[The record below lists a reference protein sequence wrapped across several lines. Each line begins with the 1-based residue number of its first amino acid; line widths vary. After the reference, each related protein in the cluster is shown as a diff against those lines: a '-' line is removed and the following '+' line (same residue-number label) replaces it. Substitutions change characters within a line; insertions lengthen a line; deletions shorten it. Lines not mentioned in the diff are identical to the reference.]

1 MVLEEFGVSSSYE
14 FFNPN
19 KIFRLYFLRNCVNF
33 FVIILVVYS
42 SLRCC
47 HVMNNDIAITF
58 HLPKSNATPSVCGF
72 LLGILKNL
80 HIIFCYPILTWQS
93 FAFLWGSAE
102 L

>member
-72 LLGILKNL
+72 LLGILL
-80 HIIFCYPILTWQS
+80 RISTLYSVIQF
-93 FAFLWGSAE
+93 
-102 L
+102 

>member
-58 HLPKSNATPSVCGF
+58 HLTKSNATPSKC
-72 LLGILKNL
+72 LR
-80 HIIFCYPILTWQS
+80 IFIRNT
-93 FAFLWGSAE
+93 
-102 L
+102 